1 MLTRHQARSLRKL
14 RALGSNWEPANLP
27 RISQQTWD
35 TLITL
40 GFVEERRDG
49 PSSQRSLRLTEKG
62 RRAANTGAINK
73 VGHKTAPAR
82 PRSQGCLEIEIGY
95 ALDFED
101 EGLVS
106 RLLQFYD
113 SASHRSALKK
123 KPRRG

>member
-14 RALGSNWEPANLP
+14 RELGSNWEPANLP

-62 RRAANTGAINK
+62 RRAANDG
-73 VGHKTAPAR
+73 R
-82 PRSQGCLEIEIGY
+82 Y
-95 ALDFED
+95 
-101 EGLVS
+101 
-106 RLLQFYD
+106 
-113 SASHRSALKK
+113 
-123 KPRRG
+123 